1 MRDVGRAYPSA
12 EKIHIVM
19 DNLSTHKRKSLLD
32 HFGPKR
38 GANLWNR
45 FEVHYTPKH
54 GSWLNQ
60 AEIEISMFS
69 RECLG
74 KDRIATRVT
83 LAKRAAAWVQQVNEE
98 RRKLKWGFTRE
109 KARSKFNYQP

>member
-1 MRDVGRAYPSA
+1 
-12 EKIHIVM
+12 
-19 DNLSTHKRKSLLD
+19 
-32 HFGPKR
+32 
-38 GANLWNR
+38 
-45 FEVHYTPKH
+45 
-54 GSWLNQ
+54 
-60 AEIEISMFS
+60 MFS